1 MWQSGPWSPCSKTCG
16 GGLQFR
22 TVQCVMRFSE
32 RNMTQDVPA
41 SFCESAKV
49 RKPASRRS
57 CGEESCYSWIKS
69 PWSPCSSGD
78 CVSRNKGIL
87 FRTLLRNPTTRA
99 EVYCNDFLGIQE
111 RSVHCILDKRTI
123 VGDQNCPQDTKPSS
137 RQACTNTECTG
148 VWVLGEWSQV
158 SHSYT
163 VI

>member
-1 MWQSGPWSPCSKTCG
+1 MWQSGPWSPCSRTCG

-49 RKPASRRS
+49 RKPSSRRT

-78 CVSRNKGIL
+78 CLSRNKGTLTVLELRYFINDVS
-87 FRTLLRNPTTRA
+87 RTAGTVCPLYPGQEDNRGRPELPAGQQA
-99 EVYCNDFLGIQE
+99 ELQAGLQQHG
-111 RSVHCILDKRTI
+111 VHRG
-123 VGDQNCPQDTKPSS
+123 VG
-137 RQACTNTECTG
+137 AGG
-148 VWVLGEWSQV
+148 VVPGQSQL
-158 SHSYT
+158 
-163 VI
+163 